1 MLLKKLLL
9 LLIATFL
16 AFWYFLPQYNGV
28 TKIVEEGDTNE
39 LPIKFYHKFYID
51 QRYSPWRIRLFAMKP
66 CGNHTIFGKAFYGFA
81 KKAKTL
87 QFLARQTEKWCPYE
101 WDMACFYNSF
111 FYEAETSSEIPE
123 YLELYIGNSRR
134 VVQFTKSKIV
144 GKSKKKGLTVIVA
157 PLYFYSHPHNIL
169 LFFEILPWS
178 GFGELPK
185 YIQNRYPEPDSSVC
199 RNGQTLAQNIAV
211 LETDTDLA
219 TSVDFDEILVSENN
233 LSADSRVRLEFAA
246 NPELAAAVF
255 RHFFAV
261 FQPKIENFEY
271 SGVLTPMVLDR
282 KKADKFIF
290 NASRVDNIDVHHVN
304 TFIEDKFKAEI
315 LKNAALLHYRHNGFQ
330 DNSTQIKLDVKI
342 FANLS
347 AFVNLQNLVSKIF
360 GRPPKLRPKLNED
373 LDECFGK
380 LEKIEECR
388 SLVYFCKPAVMKWG
402 EAWDFE
408 KTPANQIFL

>member
-1 MLLKKLLL
+1 
-9 LLIATFL
+9 
-16 AFWYFLPQYNGV
+16 
-28 TKIVEEGDTNE
+28 
-39 LPIKFYHKFYID
+39 
-51 QRYSPWRIRLFAMKP
+51 
-66 CGNHTIFGKAFYGFA
+66 
-81 KKAKTL
+81 
-87 QFLARQTEKWCPYE
+87 
-101 WDMACFYNSF
+101 MACFYNSF

-123 YLELYIGNSRR
+123 YLELYIGNPRR
-134 VVQFTKSKIV
+134 VLQFTKSKIV

-169 LFFEILPWS
+169 LFF
-178 GFGELPK
+178 
-185 YIQNRYPEPDSSVC
+185 EPDSSVC

-219 TSVDFDEILVSENN
+219 TSVDFDEILVSESN

-261 FQPKIENFEY
+261 FQPKIEDFVY
-271 SGVLTPMVLDR
+271 SGVLTPMILDR

-347 AFVNLQNLVSKIF
+347 AFENLQNLVSKIF

-408 KTPANQIFL
+408 KTPAHQIFL